1 MSRLASFKGPSTPT
15 ASPVRVKE
23 PSAPPSPSRLAES
36 TYHRKVRTL
45 LQEMKTAA
53 ETWEDIVIFDGLK
66 VAKTLVDTR
75 TDLEYVLQCTRAYY

>member
-1 MSRLASFKGPSTPT
+1 
-15 ASPVRVKE
+15 
-23 PSAPPSPSRLAES
+23 
-36 TYHRKVRTL
+36 
-45 LQEMKTAA
+45 MKTAA